1 MKKRIILFLLTM
13 LVAASVCGCGNK
25 KDEKSDRER
34 IVSSRDGGKKDGVG
48 DKKDGKDQ
56 ANSRVMFIYDDPD
69 NVDSIKIYKS
79 TYYDNQL
86 VISINDD
93 FDRNFYNTVTV
104 YDKDFNELDG
114 YDYTFTNGEIV
125 IDGKDVRNIS
135 GINIAN
141 NCFSYITV
149 RYLDS
154 NQYQALVW
162 YEATDVGTII
172 GEGDEYAYLTQKE
185 KEARLE
191 RQKQYEAKVDE
202 TFRKFEGKWVCESD
216 PNEYIEI
223 YEDDNGV
230 RRINTTSYY
239 QSEGEYIT
247 DVSSFYNSTYCE
259 KNYVDP
265 EDKAYYTLTYGDTD
279 GWGCIYSYDV
289 SKDMN
294 SMWVSYIEDKVYV
307 RQ

>member
-1 MKKRIILFLLTM
+1 MKRRILLILITLLLAT
-13 LVAASVCGCGNK
+13 VVCGCGNK
-25 KDEKSDRER
+25 DDDSRRQR
-34 IVSSRDGGKKDGVG
+34 IVSSRDGHKKDDDK
-48 DKKDGKDQ
+48 DKKDNNKKI
-56 ANSRVMFIYDDPD
+56 NKVMYTYVNPN
-69 NVDSIKIYKS
+69 NVESFQMDKA

-86 VISINDD
+86 VLSIDD
-93 FDRNFYNTVTV
+93 LDRCYKTVEV
-104 YDKDFNELDG
+104 YDKDFNKLDG
-114 YDYTFTNGEIV
+114 YDYTIGRDKIV
-125 IDGKDVRNIS
+125 VDGDDVRKIS
-135 GINIAN
+135 GINIYN
-141 NCFSYITV
+141 NDWNYITI

-172 GEGDEYAYLTQKE
+172 GEGDEDAYLTQKE

-202 TFRKFEGKWVCESD
+202 TFRKFEGKWICESD

-223 YEDDNGV
+223 YEDENGV
-230 RRINTTSYY
+230 RRISTTSYY

-247 DVSSFYNSTYCE
+247 DENSFYNSTYCE
-259 KNYVDP
+259 RNHKDS

-289 SKDMN
+289 SEDMN
-294 SMWVSYIEDKVYV
+294 SMWISYIEDKVYV

>member
-1 MKKRIILFLLTM
+1 MKRRILLILITLLLAT
-13 LVAASVCGCGNK
+13 AVCGCGNK
-25 KDEKSDRER
+25 DDDSRRQR
-34 IVSSRDGGKKDGVG
+34 IVSKRDGNKKD
-48 DKKDGKDQ
+48 DDKEKKDNKKV
-56 ANSRVMFIYDDPD
+56 NKVIYTYVNPN
-69 NVDSIKIYKS
+69 NVESFKMDKA

-86 VISINDD
+86 VLSIDD
-93 FDRNFYNTVTV
+93 LDRCYKTVEV
-104 YDKDFNELDG
+104 YDKDFNKLDG
-114 YDYTFTNGEIV
+114 YDYTIGRDEIV
-125 IDGKDVRNIS
+125 VDGDDVRKIS
-135 GINIAN
+135 GINIYN
-141 NCFSYITV
+141 NDWNYITI

-172 GEGDEYAYLTQKE
+172 GEGDEDAYLTQKE

-223 YEDDNGV
+223 YEDENGV
-230 RRINTTSYY
+230 RRISTTSYY

-247 DVSSFYNSTYCE
+247 DDNSFYNSTYCE
-259 KNYVDP
+259 RNRIDP

-289 SKDMN
+289 SEDMN
-294 SMWVSYIEDKVYV
+294 SMWISYIEDKVYV

>member
-1 MKKRIILFLLTM
+1 MKKRILLLLSTIILAT
-13 LVAASVCGCGNK
+13 VVSGCGN
-25 KDEKSDRER
+25 REDDNNRQR
-34 IVSSRDGGKKDGVG
+34 IVSSRDGHKKDDDK
-48 DKKDGKDQ
+48 DKKDNNKII
-56 ANSRVMFIYDDPD
+56 NKVMYTYVNPN
-69 NVDSIKIYKS
+69 NVESFQMDKA

-86 VISINDD
+86 VLSIDD
-93 FDRNFYNTVTV
+93 LDRCYKTVEV
-104 YDKDFNELDG
+104 YDKDFNKLDG
-114 YDYTFTNGEIV
+114 YDYTIGRDEIV
-125 IDGKDVRNIS
+125 VDGDDVRKIS
-135 GINIAN
+135 GINIYN
-141 NCFSYITV
+141 NDWNYITI

-172 GEGDEYAYLTQKE
+172 GEGDEDAYLTQNE

-223 YEDDNGV
+223 YEDENGV
-230 RRINTTSYY
+230 RRISTTSYY

-247 DVSSFYNSTYCE
+247 DDNSFYNSTYCE
-259 KNYVDP
+259 RNHIDP

-289 SKDMN
+289 SEDMN
-294 SMWVSYIEDKVYV
+294 SMWISYIEDKVYV